1 MSFTSGRP
9 ERRTTITDP
18 RALRALAH
26 PLRLA
31 LLDHLMSFGPRT
43 ASECAA
49 VVGSTPSNCS
59 YHLRAL
65 GKVGLVEAVDAED
78 GRERPWRSTNT
89 GLAFGRSDDPTFE
102 IGSDTVE
109 RALADR
115 QVDDEGALVHRA
127 IAQRDEQ
134 PVEWREA
141 SILSGY
147 ALKLT
152 PAELRELGEQVD
164 ALIRP
169 YIGLTRVDPPE
180 GSDVVALHLNAF
192 RHPDAIAAARAAVQA
207 DAAEQPDAAE
217 QADAAEQPDAERVRP
232 FGTSAVAR
240 AAADVPNSS
249 RQRRPGGRADDA
261 GGAGGAGG
269 DAS

>member
-1 MSFTSGRP
+1 MSFTSGQD
-9 ERRTTITDP
+9 ERRTTVTDP

-49 VVGSTPSNCS
+49 VIGSTPSNCS

-65 GKVGLVEAVDAED
+65 GKVGLVESVDAED

-89 GLAFGRSDDPTFE
+89 GLVFGRTDDPHYV

-134 PVEWREA
+134 PIEWREA
-141 SILSGY
+141 SMLSGY
-147 ALKLT
+147 ALKIT
-152 PAELRELGEQVD
+152 PAELRELGERLD

-169 YIGLTRVDPPE
+169 YIGLTRVDAPE

-192 RHPDAIAAARAAVQA
+192 RHPDAIAAARA
-207 DAAEQPDAAE
+207 
-217 QADAAEQPDAERVRP
+217 
-232 FGTSAVAR
+232 VA
-240 AAADVPNSS
+240 SEE
-249 RQRRPGGRADDA
+249 
-261 GGAGGAGG
+261 

>member
-1 MSFTSGRP
+1 MSFTSDAEEPQTAADAARP
-9 ERRTTITDP
+9 ERRTTVTDP

-49 VVGSTPSNCS
+49 VVGSTASNCS

-65 GKVGLVEAVDAED
+65 ARVGLVEAVDAED
-78 GRERPWRSTNT
+78 GRERPWRSAST
-89 GLAFGRSDDPTFE
+89 GLAFGRTEDPE
-102 IGSDTVE
+102 YPIGHDTVE

-115 QVDDEGALVHRA
+115 QVDDEAALVHRA

-147 ALKLT
+147 ALRIT
-152 PAELRELGEQVD
+152 PAELRELGERLD

-169 YIGLTRVDPPE
+169 YIGLTRGDAPD

-192 RHPDAIAAARAAVQA
+192 RHPDAIAAAQ
-207 DAAEQPDAAE
+207 
-217 QADAAEQPDAERVRP
+217 
-232 FGTSAVAR
+232 AVAR
-240 AAADVPNSS
+240 PDGEVES
-249 RQRRPGGRADDA
+249 
-261 GGAGGAGG
+261 
-269 DAS
+269 

>member
-1 MSFTSGRP
+1 MSFITGSEGNADADRARP
-9 ERRTTITDP
+9 ERRTTVTDP

-49 VVGSTPSNCS
+49 VVGSTASNCS

-65 GKVGLVEAVDAED
+65 AKVGLVEPVDAED
-78 GRERPWRSTNT
+78 GRERPYRSSST
-89 GLAFGRSDDPTFE
+89 GLTFGRTEDPEFA
-102 IGSDTVE
+102 IGADTVE

-115 QVDDEGALVHRA
+115 QVDDEAALVHRA

-134 PVEWREA
+134 PIEWREA
-141 SILSGY
+141 SLLTGY

-152 PAELRELGEQVD
+152 PAELRELMQGLD

-169 YIGLTRVDPPE
+169 YIALTRVDAPE

-192 RHPDAIAAARAAVQA
+192 RHPDAIAAAR
-207 DAAEQPDAAE
+207 
-217 QADAAEQPDAERVRP
+217 
-232 FGTSAVAR
+232 VAG
-240 AAADVPNSS
+240 ASG
-249 RQRRPGGRADDA
+249 QQDDTDSE
-261 GGAGGAGG
+261 GGA
-269 DAS
+269 S

>member
-1 MSFTSGRP
+1 MSFISSGDSARP
-9 ERRTTITDP
+9 ERRTTVTDP

-65 GKVGLVEAVDAED
+65 AKVGLVEAVDAAD
-78 GRERPWRSTNT
+78 GRERPWRSAST
-89 GLAFGRSDDPTFE
+89 GLAFGRSDDPEFV

-115 QVDDEGALVHRA
+115 QVDDEAALVHRA

-141 SILSGY
+141 SLLNGY

-152 PAELRELGEQVD
+152 PAELRELGERLD

-169 YIGLTRVDPPE
+169 YIALTRAEPPA
-180 GSDVVALHLNAF
+180 GADVVALHLNAF
-192 RHPDAIAAARAAVQA
+192 RHPDAIAAARAAEEHA
-207 DAAEQPDAAE
+207 DAESPDE
-217 QADAAEQPDAERVRP
+217 
-232 FGTSAVAR
+232 AR
-240 AAADVPNSS
+240 S
-249 RQRRPGGRADDA
+249 
-261 GGAGGAGG
+261 
-269 DAS
+269 

>member
-9 ERRTTITDP
+9 ERRTTVTDP

-65 GKVGLVEAVDAED
+65 AKVGLVEATDAED
-78 GRERPWRSTNT
+78 GRERPWRSAST
-89 GLAFGRSDDPTFE
+89 GLVFGRTDDPEFAL
-102 IGSDTVE
+102 GSDTVE

-115 QVDDEGALVHRA
+115 QVDDEAALVHRA

-141 SILSGY
+141 SMLTGY
-147 ALKLT
+147 ALRLA
-152 PAELRELGEQVD
+152 PAELRELGERLD

-169 YIGLTRVDPPE
+169 YIALTRTDPPE
-180 GSDVVALHLNAF
+180 DADVVALHLNAF
-192 RHPDAIAAARAAVQA
+192 RHPDAIAAARAAE
-207 DAAEQPDAAE
+207 AEAPAE
-217 QADAAEQPDAERVRP
+217 
-232 FGTSAVAR
+232 
-240 AAADVPNSS
+240 
-249 RQRRPGGRADDA
+249 
-261 GGAGGAGG
+261 

>member
-1 MSFTSGRP
+1 MSFISDEDAARGRP
-9 ERRTTITDP
+9 ERRTTVTDP

-26 PLRLA
+26 PLRIA

-65 GKVGLVEAVDAED
+65 ARVGLVEAAEAED
-78 GRERPWRSTNT
+78 GRERPWRSAST
-89 GLAFGRSDDPTFE
+89 GLSLGRTEDPEYSFGT
-102 IGSDTVE
+102 DTVE

-134 PVEWREA
+134 PVEWRDA
-141 SILSGY
+141 SMLSGY
-147 ALKLT
+147 ALKIT
-152 PAELRELGEQVD
+152 PAELRELGEKLD

-169 YIGLTRVDPPE
+169 YIALTRADPPE

-192 RHPDAIAAARAAVQA
+192 RHPDAIAAAQA
-207 DAAEQPDAAE
+207 IAQPVAQPDGE
-217 QADAAEQPDAERVRP
+217 DR
-232 FGTSAVAR
+232 S
-240 AAADVPNSS
+240 
-249 RQRRPGGRADDA
+249 
-261 GGAGGAGG
+261 
-269 DAS
+269 